1 MSDFWKGLQ
10 LGNSLLYLK
19 FQCGAYLNFI
29 FPKTCSSILRPISP
43 LDISDNSQHYK
54 IVKKENNR
62 AKQQFDRRFLSM
74 QFSFD

>member
-19 FQCGAYLNFI
+19 IQCGAYLNFTLQ
-29 FPKTCSSILRPISP
+29 KTCSSILRPISP
-43 LDISDNSQHYK
+43 LDISDNNQNYK
-54 IVKKENNR
+54 IVKKEKNR
-62 AKQQFDRRFLSM
+62 AKQQFDRPLSM

>member
-29 FPKTCSSILRPISP
+29 LPKKCSSILRPISP
-43 LDISDNSQHYK
+43 LDISDNNQHYK
-54 IVKKENNR
+54 IVKKKTGQNNN
-62 AKQQFDRRFLSM
+62 LTGP
-74 QFSFD
+74 